1 MSLLGT
7 RVLRREDLDLLPG
20 DAPSVEDVHVDMPSS
35 PRGVWSAIA
44 MARAAT
50 AS

>member
-1 MSLLGT
+1 MSLFGT
-7 RVLRREDLDLLPG
+7 RVLRREDLDLLSG
-20 DAPSVEDVHVDMPSS
+20 DAPSVGDMHVDMPYS

-44 MARAAT
+44 KARVAA